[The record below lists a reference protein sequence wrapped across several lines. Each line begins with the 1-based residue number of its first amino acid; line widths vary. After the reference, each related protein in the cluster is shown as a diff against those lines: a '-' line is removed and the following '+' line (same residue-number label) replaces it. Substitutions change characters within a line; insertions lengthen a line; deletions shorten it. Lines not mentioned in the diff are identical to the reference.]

1 MSERLSVRVGQD
13 RGSHWGFRMTG
24 GLGSGRWRKPGRRK
38 TVDSCPALD
47 VNYLW
52 ARGWLRPGGSG
63 TFPLSLGD
71 SPDSEVILL
80 DLRAGAEW
88 LSLSWRF
95 VSRASNGSSGVA
107 SGEREGVTKIIP
119 IARVPRY
126 FGGTRPYFVCSGG
139 QRTAHSNHADDAD
152 VEAAEAGTIDAGA
165 SEAGA
170 GGTDAGT
177 TEAGTGGTDAGT
189 VDAGTVDA
197 GNTAGVVCGRRVTKL
212 YLTSGRFLCRH
223 CGKLGYT
230 SKHECAPWQQAHRRA
245 NKLWRRLGNARLGV
259 PGGMLAP
266 AHERLLEEALRAET
280 QATEAGTARLL
291 QLIER
296 LERRRRIQF
305 TL

>member
-1 MSERLSVRVGQD
+1 
-13 RGSHWGFRMTG
+13 MTG
-24 GLGSGRWRKPGRRK
+24 GLGSGRWKNPRRRK

-47 VNYLW
+47 VDYLA
-52 ARGWLRPGGSG
+52 ARGWLRPDGSG
-63 TFPLSLGD
+63 TFPLSLGN
-71 SPDSEVILL
+71 SSNSEVVLL

-95 VSRASNGSSGVA
+95 AGRSSGEA
-107 SGEREGVTKIIP
+107 SGEREGVTKIIGL
-119 IARVPRY
+119 ARVPRH
-126 FGGTRPYFVCSGG
+126 FGGTRPYFVCPGRP
-139 QRTAHSNHADDAD
+139 RTTRANHADDAD
-152 VEAAEAGTIDAGA
+152 VEAAAAGA
-165 SEAGA
+165 SDAGA

-177 TEAGTGGTDAGT
+177 TEAGTGGTDAGTVDAGT

-266 AHERLLEEALRAET
+266 AHERLLEDALRAET

-296 LERRRRIQF
+296 LERRHKPQF

>member
-1 MSERLSVRVGQD
+1 
-13 RGSHWGFRMTG
+13 MT
-24 GLGSGRWRKPGRRK
+24 
-38 TVDSCPALD
+38 
-47 VNYLW
+47 
-52 ARGWLRPGGSG
+52 
-63 TFPLSLGD
+63 
-71 SPDSEVILL
+71 
-80 DLRAGAEW
+80 
-88 LSLSWRF
+88 
-95 VSRASNGSSGVA
+95 AS
-107 SGEREGVTKIIP
+107 
-119 IARVPRY
+119 
-126 FGGTRPYFVCSGG
+126 
-139 QRTAHSNHADDAD
+139 
-152 VEAAEAGTIDAGA
+152 
-165 SEAGA
+165 
-170 GGTDAGT
+170 
-177 TEAGTGGTDAGT
+177 
-189 VDAGTVDA
+189 TVDA

>member
-1 MSERLSVRVGQD
+1 
-13 RGSHWGFRMTG
+13 MTG
-24 GLGSGRWRKPGRRK
+24 GLGSGRWKNPRRRK

-47 VNYLW
+47 VDYLA
-52 ARGWLRPGGSG
+52 ARGWLRPDGSG
-63 TFPLSLGD
+63 TFPLSLGN
-71 SPDSEVILL
+71 SSNSEVILL

-95 VSRASNGSSGVA
+95 AGRSSGEA
-107 SGEREGVTKIIP
+107 SGEREGVTKIIGL
-119 IARVPRY
+119 ARVPRH
-126 FGGTRPYFVCSGG
+126 FGGTRPYFVCPGRP
-139 QRTAHSNHADDAD
+139 RTTRANHADDAD
-152 VEAAEAGTIDAGA
+152 VEAAAAGA
-165 SEAGA
+165 SDAGA

-177 TEAGTGGTDAGT
+177 TEAGTGGTDAGTVDAGT